1 MKRVKTLN
9 TAHKRLITGHLKF
22 LQSRLYKIT
31 EHDKNYGKF
40 KDFQE
45 IIDTIITYSNDFKA
59 FTEKQ
64 RSKDE
69 WMYMIPT
76 LSLYACLGF
85 LTGIKDKKIENFVD
99 FEQEQDR
106 FIKSTLN
113 LVGNLSDIL
122 KEHEER
128 ENLEKEFIKLREDV
142 SIRD

>member
-1 MKRVKTLN
+1 MKKVKTLN
-9 TAHKRLITGHLKF
+9 SSHRRLITNHLKF

-45 IIDTIITYSNDFKA
+45 IIDTIITYSNDFES
-59 FTEKQ
+59 FTKKQ

-85 LTGIKDKKIENFVD
+85 LTGIKNQKIQNLVD
-99 FEQEQDR
+99 FEQEQER

-113 LVGNLSDIL
+113 LVGNLSDVL
-122 KEHEER
+122 KEYEER
-128 ENLEKEFIKLREDV
+128 QNLEKEFIKLREDAG
-142 SIRD
+142 IRD

>member
-1 MKRVKTLN
+1 MKKVKTLN
-9 TAHKRLITGHLKF
+9 SSHRRLITNHLKF

-45 IIDTIITYSNDFKA
+45 IIDTIITYSNDFES
-59 FTEKQ
+59 FTKKQ

-76 LSLYACLGF
+76 LTLYACLGF
-85 LTGIKDKKIENFVD
+85 LSGIKNQKIENLVD
-99 FEQEQDR
+99 FKQEQDR

-113 LVGNLSDIL
+113 LVGNLSDVL
-122 KEHEER
+122 KEYEER
-128 ENLEKEFIKLREDV
+128 QSLEKEFIKLREDAG
-142 SIRD
+142 IRD

>member
-1 MKRVKTLN
+1 MKKVKTLN
-9 TAHKRLITGHLKF
+9 SSHRRLITNHLKF

-45 IIDTIITYSNDFKA
+45 IIDTIITYSNDFES
-59 FTEKQ
+59 FTKKQ

-76 LSLYACLGF
+76 LTLYACLGF
-85 LTGIKDKKIENFVD
+85 LSGIKNQKIENLVD
-99 FEQEQDR
+99 FKEEQDR

-113 LVGNLSDIL
+113 LVGNLSDVL
-122 KEHEER
+122 KEYEER
-128 ENLEKEFIKLREDV
+128 QNLEKEFIKLREDAG
-142 SIRD
+142 IRD